1 MRHITPRRFIQIDLP
16 CKRREEAVRRR
27 RVEAR
32 DASSGKREQLIR
44 RLKKAESVSS
54 IQARL
59 AAAQEMQLNGER
71 ITALRNALFI

>member
-1 MRHITPRRFIQIDLP
+1 MRHITPRRFIQIDLL
-16 CKRREEAVRRR
+16 CKRREEAVRRM

-59 AAAQEMQLNGER
+59 ASDSQSPKR
-71 ITALRNALFI
+71 CS